1 MNEPHQEIRNRD
13 QILGDYLMELAYTVG
28 RLEIRIDTLEQ
39 LNEANKNHGR
49 NNKS

>member
-28 RLEIRIDTLEQ
+28 RLEIRIDTLEKLEKHNQ
-39 LNEANKNHGR
+39 KLP
-49 NNKS
+49 